1 MDDGAADEQTEWAR
15 EEQQMIMQQQ
25 DHTIDAISGTL
36 STLAEQAGLIGRE
49 IVEHNE
55 CVSLPAPTRKLTAAQ
70 AAERPRGRRRQHEC
84 QARRCNEE
92 AAEVHPRH

>member
-1 MDDGAADEQTEWAR
+1 
-15 EEQQMIMQQQ
+15 MIMQQQ

-55 CVSLPAPTRKLTAAQ
+55 CVCLSTPTRPLTQAQ
-70 AAERPRGRRRQHEC
+70 ATERPRGRRGQHEC
-84 QARRCNEE
+84 QARCCDEE
-92 AAEVHPRH
+92 AAEVHPRHRRHVWPPPLPLVH

>member
-1 MDDGAADEQTEWAR
+1 
-15 EEQQMIMQQQ
+15 MIMQQQ

-55 CVSLPAPTRKLTAAQ
+55 CVCPSTPTRPLTRAQ
-70 AAERPRGRRRQHEC
+70 AAE
-84 QARRCNEE
+84 
-92 AAEVHPRH
+92 